1 MQNAFTNRKNTPCQ
15 NKLQHKLIVFI
26 STLKYINSKYKKY
39 TQSNILY
46 YFNENLKRNG
56 QPTVKLKTMQNYLY
70 KLEKEIK
77 VTTNYHKHLGV
88 NFGTEI
94 YYKLNYPKKECYLK
108 INQHFKEK
116 KDIRFQ
122 ARVNNYLK
130 DKFNK
135 KGNLNLEECNNNNN
149 NKEEEDIR
157 NNKIEKC
164 QIKKYF
170 NKCNFLSEEAKSIL
184 ELNISKNKTIEIIK
198 IIKKIETNLTK
209 NKNKVCF
216 KKKQKMLKEI
226 LSKTKKQLEK
236 KGYDTKQLKLK
247 IENIYKSYK
256 NKPHFIIENKKYK
269 DLDKI
274 RLKLEKSIEIKK
286 ESITKKYIHIKV
298 NIFNILIEQLK
309 KELEIKTLK
318 PIIKNYLNS
327 KKTLEYDKV
336 FNTYYYELLETIKK
350 TKNSLYKDCQTKML
364 YKDNIWKA
372 S

>member
-1 MQNAFTNRKNTPCQ
+1 MQSTFIDRKNTPCQ

-46 YFNENLKRNG
+46 YFNENLKRNE
-56 QPTVKLKTMQNYLY
+56 QPPVKLKTMQNYLY

-94 YYKLNYPKKECYLK
+94 YYKLNYPKKECYFK

-122 ARVNNYLK
+122 ARVNRCLK
-130 DKFNK
+130 DKFTK
-135 KGNLNLEECNNNNN
+135 EGNLNSGECNNNKY
-149 NKEEEDIR
+149 NKEEEIK
-157 NNKIEKC
+157 NNKTEKY

-170 NKCNFLSEEAKSIL
+170 NKCNFLSKEAVSIL
-184 ELNISKNKTIEIIK
+184 DLNLNKDKTIEIMK
-198 IIKKIETNLTK
+198 IIKKIEVNLTK
-209 NKNKVCF
+209 NKNAF
-216 KKKQKMLKEI
+216 KEKQKILKEI
-226 LSKTKKQLEK
+226 LNKTKKQLEK
-236 KGYDTKQLKLK
+236 KGHNVEQLKLQ
-247 IENIYKSYK
+247 IENIYKNYK

-274 RLKLEKSIEIKK
+274 ILKIEKTMEIKK
-286 ESITKKYIHIKV
+286 ESLTKKYTNIKV

-309 KELEIKTLK
+309 KEFEIKNLK

-327 KKTLEYDKV
+327 KKNLKYDSI

-350 TKNSLYKDCQTKML
+350 KKNGT
-364 YKDNIWKA
+364 
-372 S
+372 

>member
-149 NKEEEDIR
+149 NKEEEEDIR

-256 NKPHFIIENKKYK
+256 TKPHFIIENKN
-269 DLDKI
+269 
-274 RLKLEKSIEIKK
+274 
-286 ESITKKYIHIKV
+286 TK
-298 NIFNILIEQLK
+298 
-309 KELEIKTLK
+309 T
-318 PIIKNYLNS
+318 
-327 KKTLEYDKV
+327 
-336 FNTYYYELLETIKK
+336 
-350 TKNSLYKDCQTKML
+350 
-364 YKDNIWKA
+364 
-372 S
+372 

>member
-122 ARVNNYLK
+122 ARVNN
-130 DKFNK
+130 
-135 KGNLNLEECNNNNN
+135 
-149 NKEEEDIR
+149 
-157 NNKIEKC
+157 
-164 QIKKYF
+164 
-170 NKCNFLSEEAKSIL
+170 
-184 ELNISKNKTIEIIK
+184 
-198 IIKKIETNLTK
+198 
-209 NKNKVCF
+209 
-216 KKKQKMLKEI
+216 
-226 LSKTKKQLEK
+226 
-236 KGYDTKQLKLK
+236 
-247 IENIYKSYK
+247 
-256 NKPHFIIENKKYK
+256 
-269 DLDKI
+269 
-274 RLKLEKSIEIKK
+274 
-286 ESITKKYIHIKV
+286 
-298 NIFNILIEQLK
+298 
-309 KELEIKTLK
+309 
-318 PIIKNYLNS
+318 
-327 KKTLEYDKV
+327 
-336 FNTYYYELLETIKK
+336 
-350 TKNSLYKDCQTKML
+350 
-364 YKDNIWKA
+364 
-372 S
+372 

>member
-1 MQNAFTNRKNTPCQ
+1 
-15 NKLQHKLIVFI
+15 
-26 STLKYINSKYKKY
+26 
-39 TQSNILY
+39 
-46 YFNENLKRNG
+46 
-56 QPTVKLKTMQNYLY
+56 
-70 KLEKEIK
+70 
-77 VTTNYHKHLGV
+77 
-88 NFGTEI
+88 
-94 YYKLNYPKKECYLK
+94 
-108 INQHFKEK
+108 
-116 KDIRFQ
+116 
-122 ARVNNYLK
+122 
-130 DKFNK
+130 
-135 KGNLNLEECNNNNN
+135 
-149 NKEEEDIR
+149 
-157 NNKIEKC
+157 
-164 QIKKYF
+164 
-170 NKCNFLSEEAKSIL
+170 
-184 ELNISKNKTIEIIK
+184 
-198 IIKKIETNLTK
+198 
-209 NKNKVCF
+209 
-216 KKKQKMLKEI
+216 MLKEI

-256 NKPHFIIENKKYK
+256 TKPHFIIENKKYK